1 MCIRDRF
8 WLGEDASVAVPTN
21 MYSEIAERKNAY
33 VLEVDIPFIPNSDQL
48 KHLDAVIFDENIA
61 DWSNSELIRFEEKMI
76 KLGFDRRYDS
86 EGIQTW
92 IRKPGVD

>member
-1 MCIRDRF
+1 MF
-8 WLGEDASVAVPTN
+8 WLGEEASVAAPAN

-33 VLEVDIPFIPNSDQL
+33 VLEVDIPFIPSSEQFR
-48 KHLDAVIFDENIA
+48 HLDAVIFDENIA
-61 DWSNSELIRFEEKMI
+61 DWSNSELIKFEEKMI
-76 KLGFDRRYDS
+76 KIGFKKRYDS